1 MKIARYIFNVLT
13 VISVIATIVVVIIGK
28 SALMMIFLM
37 AAIIF
42 FSVSDKFK
50 QKETASEIRELAS
63 KEYVEIQL
71 KESTNPIWDEVRKHG
86 KCYMRIE
93 GKNAIIKVVIG
104 EKEIEILPIPL
115 SEIDNY
121 TETD

>member
-28 SALMMIFLM
+28 SASMMIFLM

-50 QKETASEIRELAS
+50 QKEFASEIRELAS

-71 KESTNPIWDEVRKHG
+71 KESMNPIWNEVRKHG

-121 TETD
+121 IETD

>member
-86 KCYMRIE
+86 NCYMKIQ
-93 GKNAIIKVVIG
+93 GDIATIKVVIG
-104 EKEIEILPIPL
+104 EKEIEIPPIKL
-115 SEIDNY
+115 
-121 TETD
+121 TDIEKYINTD